1 MYDRKEYGEM
11 VLKER
16 TSLRDLIEKGEKHYR
31 DRIKF
36 CIDRARRVVAAD
48 SSFHIEMEYE
58 LYDDGSNPTDIF
70 GGDIVIDD
78 LDTLKNH
85 IVWEAHPNI
94 EQNRLLGIGYGRPL
108 TNEIIIEELKD
119 ILTEWIY

>member
-1 MYDRKEYGEM
+1 MIIKEC
-11 VLKER
+11 
-16 TSLRDLIEKGEKHYR
+16 TSLKDIIEKGNKYYN

-36 CIDRARRVVAAD
+36 CIDRKRRVVAID

-58 LYDDGSNPTDIF
+58 LYDDGSEPTDIF

-78 LDTLKNH
+78 PESLKNH
-85 IVWEAHPNI
+85 LVWEAHPNI
-94 EQNRLLGIGYGRPL
+94 EQNRLLGIGRGRPITDNALIGEL
-108 TNEIIIEELKD
+108 TD